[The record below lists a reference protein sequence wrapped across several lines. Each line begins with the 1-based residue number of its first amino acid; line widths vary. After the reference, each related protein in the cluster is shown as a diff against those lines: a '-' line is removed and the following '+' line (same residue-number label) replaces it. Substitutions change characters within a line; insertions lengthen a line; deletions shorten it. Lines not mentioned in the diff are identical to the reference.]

1 MTRRTEGVGRPPLD
15 EVAAALCE
23 AFDGRPPAADEP
35 VLPAGADSM
44 TVVRLALA
52 LEDRLGA
59 PVPLARLREG
69 LTTAAL
75 AELAAE
81 VRETATAGRRLTAPA
96 GAAGAAGP
104 EAGGSPGGPCCAPSP
119 IRRDLHGGRD
129 RHAPGA
135 PVH

>member
-1 MTRRTEGVGRPPLD
+1 MTRRTEGAGRPPLD
-15 EVAAALCE
+15 EVVEALRE
-23 AFDGRPPAADEP
+23 AFDGRLPAPDEP

-52 LEDRLGA
+52 LEDRIGA

-81 VRETATAGRRLTAPA
+81 VRETAAAGRRGGNPPP
-96 GAAGAAGP
+96 GP
-104 EAGGSPGGPCCAPSP
+104 GGRGGGGPGSPPPP
-119 IRRDLHGGRD
+119 
-129 RHAPGA
+129 
-135 PVH
+135 